1 MTDHWFFVDAK
12 DYVQEQF
19 LENGKEHFLRSRANS
34 YNTTITTNTEPG
46 PLAHI
51 PSPDPDHIDGLQK
64 PTSTLP
70 SDAGF
75 TLPPLDFDFDTPE
88 ALKSL
93 DAPKVDSTAT
103 LSSSPSSSTK
113 TIPNDKDM
121 VTAADK
127 GPSFAYTHAAA
138 NSSAPTLSML
148 NRTASIAKTPSAPGL
163 GKKISFAQNL
173 AIYDTFSASVYDRR
187 SEPSTANRLTPA
199 LAQRIKEELNSF
211 KMEEMEVH
219 SASRIQ

>member
-1 MTDHWFFVDAK
+1 MLTDAK
-12 DYVQEQF
+12 GYIQEQY
-19 LENGKEHFLRSRANS
+19 LETGKEHLLRSRANS
-34 YNTTITTNTEPG
+34 YNTTNTANTEPG

-64 PTSTLP
+64 TSNVLP
-70 SDAGF
+70 SDTAF
-75 TLPPLDFDFDTPE
+75 TLPPLEFDFNTSD
-88 ALKSL
+88 ALKSS
-93 DAPKVDSTAT
+93 ATPKVDSTAVPIN
-103 LSSSPSSSTK
+103 SASGGAK

-127 GPSFAYTHAAA
+127 GPSFAYTHPAA
-138 NSSAPTLSML
+138 NSSAPVLSSML
-148 NRTASIAKTPSAPGL
+148 NRSASIAKTPSAPGL

-187 SEPSTANRLTPA
+187 SEPSTANRLTPT

>member
-1 MTDHWFFVDAK
+1 M
-12 DYVQEQF
+12 
-19 LENGKEHFLRSRANS
+19 RSRANS

-64 PTSTLP
+64 PFNALP
-70 SDAGF
+70 PDTAF
-75 TLPPLDFDFDTPE
+75 TLPPLELDFNTSD
-88 ALKSL
+88 ALKSS
-93 DAPKVDSTAT
+93 DAPKVDNTAAST
-103 LSSSPSSSTK
+103 SK

-138 NSSAPTLSML
+138 NSSAPVLSSVL
-148 NRTASIAKTPSAPGL
+148 NRSASIAKTPSAPGL

-173 AIYDTFSASVYDRR
+173 AIYDTFAASVYDRR
-187 SEPSTANRLTPA
+187 SEPSTANRLTPT

>member
-1 MTDHWFFVDAK
+1 
-12 DYVQEQF
+12 
-19 LENGKEHFLRSRANS
+19 
-34 YNTTITTNTEPG
+34 
-46 PLAHI
+46 LAHI

-64 PTSTLP
+64 STNAIP
-70 SDAGF
+70 PDAAF
-75 TLPPLDFDFDTPE
+75 TLPPLEFDFNTPD
-88 ALKSL
+88 ALKSV
-93 DAPKVDSTAT
+93 DAPKVGSTAT
-103 LSSSPSSSTK
+103 LTSSPSSSTK
-113 TIPNDKDM
+113 TIPNDRDM

-127 GPSFAYTHAAA
+127 GPSFAYTHPAA

-187 SEPSTANRLTPA
+187 SEPSTANRLTPS

>member
-1 MTDHWFFVDAK
+1 MIPYLLPDAK
-12 DYVQEQF
+12 DYVQEEY

-64 PTSTLP
+64 PTNAVP
-70 SDAGF
+70 SDVAF
-75 TLPPLDFDFDTPE
+75 SLPPLDFDFDTSD

-93 DAPKVDSTAT
+93 EAPKVDSAASLT
-103 LSSSPSSSTK
+103 SSPSSSTK

-127 GPSFAYTHAAA
+127 GPSFAYTHPAA
-138 NSSAPTLSML
+138 NSSAPVLSSMIS
-148 NRTASIAKTPSAPGL
+148 RTAPISKTPSAPGL

>member
-1 MTDHWFFVDAK
+1 M
-12 DYVQEQF
+12 QELY
-19 LENGKEHFLRSRANS
+19 LETGKEHLLRSRANS

-64 PTSTLP
+64 PFNALP
-70 SDAGF
+70 PDTAF
-75 TLPPLDFDFDTPE
+75 TLPPLELDFNTSD
-88 ALKSL
+88 ALKSS
-93 DAPKVDSTAT
+93 DAPKVDNTAAST
-103 LSSSPSSSTK
+103 SK

-138 NSSAPTLSML
+138 NSSAPVLSSVL
-148 NRTASIAKTPSAPGL
+148 NRSASIAKTPSAPGL

-173 AIYDTFSASVYDRR
+173 AIYDTFAASVYDRR
-187 SEPSTANRLTPA
+187 SEPSTANRLTPT

>member
-1 MTDHWFFVDAK
+1 M
-12 DYVQEQF
+12 
-19 LENGKEHFLRSRANS
+19 
-34 YNTTITTNTEPG
+34 
-46 PLAHI
+46 
-51 PSPDPDHIDGLQK
+51 
-64 PTSTLP
+64 
-70 SDAGF
+70 
-75 TLPPLDFDFDTPE
+75 DTP
-88 ALKSL
+88 KG
-93 DAPKVDSTAT
+93 DSTVVP
-103 LSSSPSSSTK
+103 SSSPPSSIK

-138 NSSAPTLSML
+138 NSSAPALSSML
-148 NRTASIAKTPSAPGL
+148 SRSASIIKTPSAPGL

-173 AIYDTFSASVYDRR
+173 AIYDTFSASLYDRR

>member
-1 MTDHWFFVDAK
+1 M
-12 DYVQEQF
+12 
-19 LENGKEHFLRSRANS
+19 
-34 YNTTITTNTEPG
+34 
-46 PLAHI
+46 AHI

-64 PTSTLP
+64 PTNAIL
-70 SDAGF
+70 SDAAF
-75 TLPPLDFDFDTPE
+75 SLPPLDFDFDTSD
-88 ALKSL
+88 ASKSL
-93 DAPKVDSTAT
+93 DVPKADSTAT
-103 LSSSPSSSTK
+103 LTNSPSSSAK
-113 TIPNDKDM
+113 TIPNDRDM

-127 GPSFAYTHAAA
+127 GPSFAYTHTAA
-138 NSSAPTLSML
+138 NSSAPALSSML
-148 NRTASIAKTPSAPGL
+148 NRTAPIAKTPSAPGL
-163 GKKISFAQNL
+163 GRKISFAQNL

>member
-1 MTDHWFFVDAK
+1 
-12 DYVQEQF
+12 
-19 LENGKEHFLRSRANS
+19 
-34 YNTTITTNTEPG
+34 
-46 PLAHI
+46 LAHI

-64 PTSTLP
+64 STNALP
-70 SDAGF
+70 SDAAF
-75 TLPPLDFDFDTPE
+75 TLPPLEFDFDSSG
-88 ALKSL
+88 ALKSS
-93 DAPKVDSTAT
+93 DTPKGDSTAAPT
-103 LSSSPSSSTK
+103 SNPSGSTK

-138 NSSAPTLSML
+138 NSSAPVLSSML
-148 NRTASIAKTPSAPGL
+148 NRSASIAKTPSAPGQ

-187 SEPSTANRLTPA
+187 SEPSTANRLTPT

>member
-1 MTDHWFFVDAK
+1 M
-12 DYVQEQF
+12 QEEY

-64 PTSTLP
+64 PINAAP
-70 SDAGF
+70 PDAAF
-75 TLPPLDFDFDTPE
+75 SLPPLDFDFDTSD

-93 DAPKVDSTAT
+93 DAPVVDSTAT
-103 LSSSPSSSTK
+103 LTSSPSSSTK

-138 NSSAPTLSML
+138 NSSAPALSTML
-148 NRTASIAKTPSAPGL
+148 NRTAPITKTPSAPGL
-163 GKKISFAQNL
+163 GRKISFAQNL

-219 SASRIQ
+219 CASRIQ